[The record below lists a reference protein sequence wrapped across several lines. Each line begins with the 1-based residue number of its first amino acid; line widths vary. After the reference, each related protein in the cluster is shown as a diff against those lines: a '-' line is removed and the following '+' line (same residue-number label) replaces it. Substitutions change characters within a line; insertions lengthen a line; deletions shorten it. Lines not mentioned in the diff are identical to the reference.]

1 MRSLYSLWNII
12 TGLLPFNFRL
22 VIMTV
27 LAIQLNSTHSN
38 PIIYLIMLKF
48 VSLIS
53 IVAVT
58 QTYLY
63 PDWKMG
69 NRDGLSRFHKII
81 LAISIANE
89 DIWGGWCWGNPKE
102 GNSEYL
108 SLDKI
113 WYMCQP
119 KGKRSI
125 NMHSYWSVQTS
136 STIIIMS
143 RISLLFCPNDP
154 YYPNWGFLIMSLH
167 HIRLKSFTTT
177 PLSFVNQSSICITVN
192 LMFNLDTSPQ
202 VPIWNGDFSAIEI
215 STHAHQ

>member
-1 MRSLYSLWNII
+1 MNLANHPYSFDADNSILLDTPAISMRSLYSLWNII
-12 TGLLPFNFRL
+12 TGLLPFIFRL

-69 NRDGLSRFHKII
+69 NRDELSRFHKIH

-89 DIWGGWCWGNPKE
+89 DIWGGRCWGNPKE

-125 NMHSYWSVQTS
+125 NMHSYWSVQTPS
-136 STIIIMS
+136 IIIIMS
-143 RISLLFCPNDP
+143 RISLLFLLNDP
-154 YYPNWGFLIMSLH
+154 YYPNRGFFIMSLH

-177 PLSFVNQSSICITVN
+177 PLSFVNQFSN
-192 LMFNLDTSPQ
+192 LHNREFD
-202 VPIWNGDFSAIEI
+202 V
-215 STHAHQ
+215 